1 LTADRGDEVYIT
13 KCHFSTVP
21 IRNSQTKNPIK
32 TPPLFFL
39 QPSLNSL
46 MGLLNPSLPEAW
58 SLLSGLKEDIR
69 PMLKILNPANV
80 MQAFNQTIW

>member
-1 LTADRGDEVYIT
+1 MPFLYCAYPQFPHQ
-13 KCHFSTVP
+13 KP
-21 IRNSQTKNPIK
+21 YQNP
-32 TPPLFFL
+32 PHFFL

-46 MGLLNPSLPEAW
+46 MGVLNPSLPEAW

-80 MQAFNQTIW
+80 MQAFNQTK

>member
-1 LTADRGDEVYIT
+1 
-13 KCHFSTVP
+13 
-21 IRNSQTKNPIK
+21 
-32 TPPLFFL
+32 
-39 QPSLNSL
+39 